1 LFPFCSDSE
10 LPSSKAVGGFS
21 PFSGSSSQQLF
32 GQPQAVVTVD
42 TPGIISKSNKNIQTF
57 VLFLNFINKLSITL
71 VLELEPWTEN
81 LLGFLMTRKD
91 AQYDLNLP
99 NLVQYK
105 VLKVSDL

>member
-21 PFSGSSSQQLF
+21 PFSGSSSQQIF
-32 GQPQAVVTVD
+32 GQPQAVVAVD

-81 LLGFLMTRKD
+81 LLGFFNDKRKD
-91 AQYDLNLP
+91 AQYD
-99 NLVQYK
+99 
-105 VLKVSDL
+105 